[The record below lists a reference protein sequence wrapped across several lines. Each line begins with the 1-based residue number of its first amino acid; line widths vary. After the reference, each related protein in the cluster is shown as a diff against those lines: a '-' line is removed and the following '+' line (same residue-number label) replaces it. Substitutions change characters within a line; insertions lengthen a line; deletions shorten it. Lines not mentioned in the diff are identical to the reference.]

1 MKIAQEL
8 FESGLITYHRTDYT
22 YVSSTGISIAR
33 QYIKKHGFEGLFR
46 PSHWGDKGAH
56 EAIRPTHPLD
66 VDELIKAIS
75 EGLIN
80 PSIPLTGLHYKLYG
94 MIFNRFIASQMKPY
108 KAKVAKISVYVA
120 DLELTELEVILE
132 IVDHGFDV
140 IRNTTTYPSIQDIV
154 GKKLMPVSIKVV
166 DSSLEKL
173 HSEGSIIKLMKSK
186 GLGRPSTYASIIS
199 SIVRHG
205 YVIRSKKRGYL
216 IPTKTGI
223 EVYDYLTK
231 NYAELVSESTTK
243 KMEETIDMIASGKAS
258 VETAILLV
266 LDKITSYKLPIT
278 VSSQPSSVEV

>member
-1 MKIAQEL
+1 
-8 FESGLITYHRTDYT
+8 
-22 YVSSTGISIAR
+22 
-33 QYIKKHGFEGLFR
+33 
-46 PSHWGDKGAH
+46 
-56 EAIRPTHPLD
+56 
-66 VDELIKAIS
+66 
-75 EGLIN
+75 
-80 PSIPLTGLHYKLYG
+80 
-94 MIFNRFIASQMKPY
+94 
-108 KAKVAKISVYVA
+108 
-120 DLELTELEVILE
+120 
-132 IVDHGFDV
+132 
-140 IRNTTTYPSIQDIV
+140 
-154 GKKLMPVSIKVV
+154 MPVSIKVV

-199 SIVRHG
+199 SMVRHG

-223 EVYDYLTK
+223 EVYDYLAK